1 MKKLGM
7 ILLIL
12 TLLVTACGNKDT
24 NKEVDNGSSQDNS
37 KNSTET
43 QDEVAQN
50 KEDGSED
57 TAKEETEKED
67 TQKEELQK
75 HENIKISVEEAFDMY
90 LDKYPNTKINEI
102 EFELED
108 DHYEYEIEG
117 YDGNKEYELKINANS
132 GEILEEDEDTEDEE
146 QGELKR
152 DDLGNVDKYLK
163 EALADA
169 GDGFWLDEYELK
181 VKSNYT
187 KFDIEVKNDKGD
199 KIKYKYDFNSGELLK
214 KE

>member
-1 MKKLGM
+1 MKKLGT

-12 TLLVTACGNKDT
+12 TLLLTACGNKDT
-24 NKEVDNGSSQDNS
+24 NKEVDNGGSQDNS
-37 KNSTET
+37 KNAAEA

-57 TAKEETEKED
+57 TAKEEI
-67 TQKEELQK
+67 QK

-90 LDKYPNTKINEI
+90 LDKYPNAKINEI